1 MAKAGSTME
10 VAGQAGG
17 KGDLIISPE
26 LRNKIDSVPG
36 NDCVNN
42 HSQIVD

>member
-1 MAKAGSTME
+1 ME

-17 KGDLIISPE
+17 KGDMIISPE

-36 NDCVNN
+36 NDCVNIQP
-42 HSQIVD
+42 QIAD